1 MLLLIPR
8 ISVVTH
14 KSCPQ
19 RLCLYHTHSY
29 AQQNRK
35 NVHAQILY
43 PCFNTYNAAHQQTS
57 PAPIFTCTLSIL
69 CLGLMGGFSILW
81 ERFIPAKYLK
91 PLMPFS
97 LFLCLLPSL
106 LFLSLR
112 FLFFF
117 PFLPLLFYHQHCYRW
132 SKSFQ
137 SRLSVAGC

>member
-57 PAPIFTCTLSIL
+57 PAPIFTCTLSIP

-117 PFLPLLFYHQHCYRW
+117 PFLPLLFYHQHCYR
-132 SKSFQ
+132 
-137 SRLSVAGC
+137 